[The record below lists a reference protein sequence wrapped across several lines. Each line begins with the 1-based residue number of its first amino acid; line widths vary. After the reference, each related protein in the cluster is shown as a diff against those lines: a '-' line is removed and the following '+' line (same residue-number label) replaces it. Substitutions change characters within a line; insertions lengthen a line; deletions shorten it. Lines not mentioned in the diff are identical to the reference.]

1 MPYII
6 SIILLVVV
14 IYLSFK
20 PPKTSRRVAKWSKDV
35 GDYGELLVK
44 SEIGFTVEK
53 EQYVINDYILAN
65 GDKSCQIDHIV
76 INPRGV
82 FVIETKNYGGAIY
95 GSESQQEWTQV
106 LAGGNVTNKFY
117 NPIKQNST
125 HVYNVI
131 KIVGNIPVHS
141 LIVFVRDNAILVE
154 SEQVIPLSKLNLA
167 LQQGNVVLSVSQMEQ
182 AYAKLLINRSYIST
196 EQHVENIKLQQLKLE
211 QGICPRCGGNLVL
224 RKGNS
229 GEFWGCSNFPKCKF
243 TKQKED

>member
-82 FVIETKNYGGAIY
+82 FFI
-95 GSESQQEWTQV
+95 
-106 LAGGNVTNKFY
+106 
-117 NPIKQNST
+117 
-125 HVYNVI
+125 
-131 KIVGNIPVHS
+131 
-141 LIVFVRDNAILVE
+141 
-154 SEQVIPLSKLNLA
+154 
-167 LQQGNVVLSVSQMEQ
+167 
-182 AYAKLLINRSYIST
+182 
-196 EQHVENIKLQQLKLE
+196 
-211 QGICPRCGGNLVL
+211 
-224 RKGNS
+224 
-229 GEFWGCSNFPKCKF
+229 
-243 TKQKED
+243 